1 MQILEITMAKR
12 LSRKQLYE
20 LVWSEP
26 LKTLAPRFVIS
37 DVALKK
43 ACSRAAIPTPGLGHW
58 AKKAVGK
65 STWQVAL
72 AERPPGMDDE
82 VVVGAGVGYW
92 RSSWSEEELLIA
104 LPPPP
109 EFEESI
115 ERVRERIAKTVGKL
129 TVLREVRI
137 WHPAIDRLLKEDEQ
151 RRERH
156 RARSF
161 PSSWDAP
168 LFDTPFDRR
177 RLRVLNTLILAAEM
191 MNGKPAISD
200 HEARSIHFSFYQ
212 RQVGVRLDRPK
223 RPKHR
228 GYVANSPDADDA
240 KLSLSILQ
248 SPGSENERIAWQDD
262 EQGKIETRIMEI
274 AIQIILTAELQY
286 REGTMRSHEWRLQR
300 KAELE
305 EEERE
310 KKRQAERAERER
322 QRRLE
327 QARIDRLLKS
337 AAAFQK
343 AEAIRKY
350 VTAIRATQ
358 TDNSACSREELERW
372 NQWALAEADRIDPVV
387 GCRFLLAMRDE

>member
-1 MQILEITMAKR
+1 MAKR

-26 LKTLAPRFVIS
+26 MKILAPRFGIS

-43 ACSRAAIPTPGLGHW
+43 ACTRAEIPTPGLGHW
-58 AKKAVGK
+58 AKKAAGK
-65 STWQVAL
+65 STSQVAL

-82 VVVGAGVGYW
+82 VLVGAGVGYW
-92 RSSWSEEELLIA
+92 HSGWSEEELLAA

-115 ERVRERIAKTVGKL
+115 ERVRERIPKTVGKL
-129 TVLREVRI
+129 TVPREVRI

-156 RARSF
+156 RASSF

-168 LFDTPFDRR
+168 LFDTPFERR
-177 RLRVLNTLILAAEM
+177 RLRVLNTLVLAAAM

-212 RQVGVRLDRPK
+212 RQVGIRLDRLK
-223 RPKHR
+223 RPKRR
-228 GYVANSPDADDA
+228 GYAANSPDADDA
-240 KLSLSILQ
+240 KLSVSILQ

-262 EQGKIETRIMEI
+262 EQGKVETRITEI

-286 REGTMRSHEWRLQR
+286 REGTMRSHEWRVQR

-310 KKRQAERAERER
+310 KKLQAERAERKR
-322 QRRLE
+322 QKRLE

-337 AAAFQK
+337 AAAFQQ
-343 AEAIRKY
+343 AGAIRKY
-350 VTAIRATQ
+350 VEAIRATQ

-372 NQWALAEADRIDPVV
+372 SQWVLAEADRIDPVV
-387 GCRFLLAMRDE
+387 GCRFLLAMRDK

>member
-1 MQILEITMAKR
+1 MEITMAKR

-26 LKTLAPRFVIS
+26 IKILAPRFGIS

-43 ACSRAAIPTPGLGHW
+43 ACARAEIPTPGLGHW
-58 AKKAVGK
+58 AKKAAGK
-65 STWQVAL
+65 STSQVSL
-72 AERPPGMDDE
+72 AERPPGMNDE
-82 VVVGAGVGYW
+82 VLVGAGVGYW
-92 RSSWSEEELLIA
+92 HSGWSEEELLAA
-104 LPPPP
+104 LPLPP
-109 EFEESI
+109 EFEKSI

-129 TVLREVRI
+129 TVPREVRI

-156 RARSF
+156 RVSSF
-161 PSSWDAP
+161 PSSWNAP
-168 LFDTPFDRR
+168 LFDAPFERR
-177 RLRVLNTLILAAEM
+177 RLRVLNTLVLAAGM

-212 RQVGVRLDRPK
+212 RQVGIRLNRLKRPK
-223 RPKHR
+223 RR
-228 GYVANSPDADDA
+228 GYAANSSDADDA

-248 SPGSENERIAWQDD
+248 SPGSEKERIAWQDD
-262 EQGKIETRIMEI
+262 EQGKVETRITEI

-286 REGTMRSHEWRLQR
+286 REGTMRSHEWRVQR

-322 QRRLE
+322 QKRLE

-337 AAAFQK
+337 AAAFQQ
-343 AEAIRKY
+343 AGAIRKY
-350 VTAIRATQ
+350 VEAIRATQ
-358 TDNSACSREELERW
+358 TDNSASSREELERW
-372 NQWALAEADRIDPVV
+372 SQWALAEADRIDPVV